1 MPLFGG
7 IELSKVIFERIY
19 FQQNNEEPD
28 HQDGEQNDV
37 PSPSNLENVE
47 NQEMRLPKIICVI
60 PNNCWKIQ
68 KRHKKF
74 KWKLK
79 TFKKK

>member
-1 MPLFGG
+1 MFYVHFVCSNPLPLFGG

-37 PSPSNLENVE
+37 PSPSNLENIGK
-47 NQEMRLPKIICVI
+47 QEIGLPKIICVI
-60 PNNCWKIQ
+60 PNDC
-68 KRHKKF
+68 
-74 KWKLK
+74 
-79 TFKKK
+79 